1 MVGVIIMFCFSV
13 LGFLCCRDTS
23 LCGGLVPGS
32 KPPFSSTVT
41 SLLVDTGE
49 SEGQKFKKT
58 FGLGKGKFTQ
68 WRGKKTPTKQER
80 KSEG

>member
-49 SEGQKFKKT
+49 SEGQKFKKNFWVRKRKIYT
-58 FGLGKGKFTQ
+58 VE
-68 WRGKKTPTKQER
+68 GKKNPNETR
-80 KSEG
+80 KKK